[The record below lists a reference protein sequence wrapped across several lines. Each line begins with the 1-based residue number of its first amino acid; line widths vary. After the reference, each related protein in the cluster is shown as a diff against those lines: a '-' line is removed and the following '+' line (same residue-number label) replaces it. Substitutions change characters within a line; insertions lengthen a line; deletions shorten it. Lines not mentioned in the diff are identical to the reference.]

1 MKTRVY
7 ELAKEL
13 NMETKDLLDKLQELN
28 LPPMTHLSGVDE
40 ETANMVRDLFLEED
54 KIVVKAK
61 AKKKINKT
69 EEDIDA
75 KFKKT
80 NKQKK
85 SLKTEEKKAEPK
97 QSQASK
103 SSKESINTG
112 TNKNKNKQ
120 ANKQANKEANK
131 EAKNNNTSDNKNN
144 TNKNKDNNK
153 YNNNNNNNN
162 NKNYKNNKNK
172 QKANK
177 NDKPVEEAKEEKQE
191 SKKQK
196 DEIVY
201 ISDPII
207 VKDLAEKLGVA
218 VNQLITKLIMLGV
231 MANQNQS
238 IDFDTAS
245 LMAEEF
251 GVKAELDVPQTE
263 EEALE
268 LDFEDS
274 EDSLV
279 TRPPVV
285 TVMGHVDHGKT
296 SLLDAIRQSK
306 VQAGEAGGITQ
317 RIGAYSINIKGKKIV
332 FLDTPGHEAF
342 TQMRAR
348 GAQITDIS
356 VIVVAADDG
365 IMPQT
370 KEAISHSKAAGVPI
384 IVAINKIDK
393 PEANIDRIY
402 QELADNDLLPEK
414 WGGST
419 ITVEVSA
426 KKRINID
433 ELLEMIILVAE
444 MEDIKANPN
453 RRAMGTVIEAQ
464 LDKGQGPTATVL
476 VQKGTLKKGD
486 YVVSGTSCG
495 KIRLM
500 VDDNGKGI
508 MKATPSTPVKI
519 MGLSEVPEAGELFYA
534 VESEKK
540 ARAIADMRKEKQ
552 REEMITATQKV
563 SLDNLFD
570 RIKEGEL
577 KDLNIIIKADNKGS
591 IEAISSSLVKLSN
604 EEVKVSVI
612 HSGVGGISE
621 SDIMLASAS
630 NAIIIGFNVRPNN
643 GAMSLADSENIE
655 VKTYRVIYD
664 IIEDIKSAVKGML
677 KPKTKE
683 IVLGRATVR
692 ATFRLPSGQTIAGI
706 YVDNGKI
713 TRNSSIRLL
722 RDDVVI
728 HDGGISSL
736 KRFKDDAKEVASG
749 YEAGLG
755 LDGYNDIKE
764 GDEMEAYTI
773 EEIKA

>member
-13 NMETKDLLDKLQELN
+13 NMETKELLDKLQELN

-54 KIVVKAK
+54 KVAVKERPKKKIRKAKEDTESIDKNSNK
-61 AKKKINKT
+61 AKKS
-69 EEDIDA
+69 A
-75 KFKKT
+75 KPEAKKT
-80 NKQKK
+80 NVKEDRR
-85 SLKTEEKKAEPK
+85 EEAK
-97 QSQASK
+97 
-103 SSKESINTG
+103 KESAEN
-112 TNKNKNKQ
+112 NNQARNKKNKN
-120 ANKQANKEANK
+120 NK
-131 EAKNNNTSDNKNN
+131 
-144 TNKNKDNNK
+144 
-153 YNNNNNNNN
+153 NNNNNNNN
-162 NKNYKNNKNK
+162 NYNNQANNKKGKKNRQNNK
-172 QKANK
+172 K
-177 NDKPVEEAKEEKQE
+177 NDNKAQEVKEEKQE
-191 SKKQK
+191 AKKAK
-196 DEIVY
+196 DEVVY
-201 ISDPII
+201 IQDPII
-207 VKDLAEKLGVA
+207 VKDLAEKLGVG
-218 VNQLITKLIMLGV
+218 VNELITKLIMLGL
-231 MANQNQS
+231 MLNQNQS
-238 IDFDTAS
+238 VDFDTAS
-245 LMAEEF
+245 LMADEF
-251 GVKAELDVPQTE
+251 GVKVELEVPQSE

-274 EDSLV
+274 EDTLV

-296 SLLDAIRQSK
+296 SLLDAIRETK

-317 RIGAYSINIKGKKIV
+317 RIGAYSINVKGKKVV

-384 IVAINKIDK
+384 IVAINKIDR
-393 PEANIDRIY
+393 PEANIERIY

-433 ELLEMIILVAE
+433 ELLEMITLVAE

-486 YVVSGTSCG
+486 YVVSGTACG

-508 MKATPSTPVKI
+508 MKAAPSTPVKI
-519 MGLSEVPEAGELFYA
+519 MGLSEVPEAGEFFYA

-591 IEAISSSLVKLSN
+591 IEAISSSLTKLSN
-604 EEVKVSVI
+604 DEVKVSVI

-621 SDIMLASAS
+621 SDVMLASAS

-643 GAMSLADSENIE
+643 GAMDLANAESIE

-664 IIEDIKSAVKGML
+664 IIDDIKNAVKGML

-683 IVLGRATVR
+683 TVLGRATVR

-736 KRFKDDAKEVASG
+736 KRFKDDAKEVATG

-755 LDGYNDIKE
+755 LDNYNDVKE
-764 GDEMEAYTI
+764 GDEMEAYII

>member
-13 NMETKDLLDKLQELN
+13 NMETKELLDKLQELN

-54 KIVVKAK
+54 KVAVKERPKKKIRKAKEDTESIDKNANK
-61 AKKKINKT
+61 AKKN
-69 EEDIDA
+69 A
-75 KFKKT
+75 KP
-80 NKQKK
+80 
-85 SLKTEEKKAEPK
+85 EAKKANVKEDRREEAK
-97 QSQASK
+97 
-103 SSKESINTG
+103 KESTEN
-112 TNKNKNKQ
+112 NNQARNKKNKN
-120 ANKQANKEANK
+120 NK
-131 EAKNNNTSDNKNN
+131 
-144 TNKNKDNNK
+144 
-153 YNNNNNNNN
+153 NNNNNNNN
-162 NKNYKNNKNK
+162 NNQANNKKGKKNRQNNK
-172 QKANK
+172 K
-177 NDKPVEEAKEEKQE
+177 NDNKAQEVKEEKQE
-191 SKKQK
+191 AKKAK
-196 DEIVY
+196 DEVVY
-201 ISDPII
+201 IQDPII
-207 VKDLAEKLGVA
+207 VKDLAEKLGVG
-218 VNQLITKLIMLGV
+218 VNELITKLIMLGL
-231 MANQNQS
+231 MLNQNQS
-238 IDFDTAS
+238 VDFDTAS
-245 LMAEEF
+245 LMADEF
-251 GVKAELDVPQTE
+251 GVKVELEVPQSE

-274 EDSLV
+274 EDTLV

-296 SLLDAIRQSK
+296 SLLDAIRETK

-317 RIGAYSINIKGKKIV
+317 RIGAYSINVKGKKVV

-384 IVAINKIDK
+384 IVAINKIDR
-393 PEANIDRIY
+393 PEANIERIY

-433 ELLEMIILVAE
+433 ELLEMITLVAE

-486 YVVSGTSCG
+486 YVVSGTACG

-519 MGLSEVPEAGELFYA
+519 MGLSEVPEAGEFFYA

-591 IEAISSSLVKLSN
+591 IEAISSSLTKLSN
-604 EEVKVSVI
+604 DEVKVSVI

-621 SDIMLASAS
+621 SDVMLASAS

-643 GAMSLADSENIE
+643 GAMDLANAESIE

-664 IIEDIKSAVKGML
+664 IIDDIKNAVKGML

-683 IVLGRATVR
+683 TVLGRATVR

-736 KRFKDDAKEVASG
+736 KRFKDDAKEVATG

-755 LDGYNDIKE
+755 LDNYNDVKE
-764 GDEMEAYTI
+764 GDEMEAYII

>member
-13 NMETKDLLDKLQELN
+13 NMETKELLDKLQELN

-54 KIVVKAK
+54 KVAVKERPKKKIRKAKEDTESIDKNANK
-61 AKKKINKT
+61 AKKN
-69 EEDIDA
+69 A
-75 KFKKT
+75 KP
-80 NKQKK
+80 
-85 SLKTEEKKAEPK
+85 EAKKANVKEDRREEVK
-97 QSQASK
+97 
-103 SSKESINTG
+103 KESAEN
-112 TNKNKNKQ
+112 NNQARNKKNKN
-120 ANKQANKEANK
+120 NK
-131 EAKNNNTSDNKNN
+131 
-144 TNKNKDNNK
+144 
-153 YNNNNNNNN
+153 NNNNNNNN
-162 NKNYKNNKNK
+162 NNYNNQANNKKGKKNRQNNK
-172 QKANK
+172 K
-177 NDKPVEEAKEEKQE
+177 NDNKAQEVKEEKQE
-191 SKKQK
+191 AKKAK
-196 DEIVY
+196 DEVVY
-201 ISDPII
+201 IQDPII
-207 VKDLAEKLGVA
+207 VKDLAEKLGVG
-218 VNQLITKLIMLGV
+218 VNELITKLIMLGL
-231 MANQNQS
+231 MLNQNQS
-238 IDFDTAS
+238 VDFDTAS
-245 LMAEEF
+245 LMADEF
-251 GVKAELDVPQTE
+251 GVKVELEVPQSE

-274 EDSLV
+274 EDTLV

-296 SLLDAIRQSK
+296 SLLDAIRETK

-317 RIGAYSINIKGKKIV
+317 RIGAYSINVKGKKVV

-384 IVAINKIDK
+384 IVAINKIDR
-393 PEANIDRIY
+393 PEANIERIY

-486 YVVSGTSCG
+486 YVVSGTACG

-508 MKATPSTPVKI
+508 MKAAPSTPVKI
-519 MGLSEVPEAGELFYA
+519 MGLSEVPEAGEFFYA

-591 IEAISSSLVKLSN
+591 IEAISSSLTKLSN
-604 EEVKVSVI
+604 DEVKVSVI

-621 SDIMLASAS
+621 SDVMLASAS

-643 GAMSLADSENIE
+643 GAMDLANAESIE

-664 IIEDIKSAVKGML
+664 IIDDIKNAVKGML

-683 IVLGRATVR
+683 TVLGRATVR

-728 HDGGISSL
+728 HDGAISSL
-736 KRFKDDAKEVASG
+736 KRFKDDAKEVATG

-755 LDGYNDIKE
+755 LDNYNDVKE
-764 GDEMEAYTI
+764 GDEMEAYII

>member
-13 NMETKDLLDKLQELN
+13 NMETKELLDKLQELN

-54 KIVVKAK
+54 KVVVKERPKKKIRKAKEDTESIDKNANK
-61 AKKKINKT
+61 AKKN
-69 EEDIDA
+69 A
-75 KFKKT
+75 KP
-80 NKQKK
+80 
-85 SLKTEEKKAEPK
+85 EAKKATVKENTREEAK
-97 QSQASK
+97 
-103 SSKESINTG
+103 KESAEN
-112 TNKNKNKQ
+112 NNQARNKKNKN
-120 ANKQANKEANK
+120 NK
-131 EAKNNNTSDNKNN
+131 
-144 TNKNKDNNK
+144 
-153 YNNNNNNNN
+153 NNNNNNNN
-162 NKNYKNNKNK
+162 NNHNNQANNKKGKKNRQNNK
-172 QKANK
+172 K
-177 NDKPVEEAKEEKQE
+177 NDNKAQEVKEEKQE
-191 SKKQK
+191 AKKAK
-196 DEIVY
+196 DEVVY
-201 ISDPII
+201 IQDPII
-207 VKDLAEKLGVA
+207 VKDLAEKLGVG
-218 VNQLITKLIMLGV
+218 VNELITKLIMLGL
-231 MANQNQS
+231 MLNQNQS
-238 IDFDTAS
+238 VDFDTAS
-245 LMAEEF
+245 LMADEF
-251 GVKAELDVPQTE
+251 GVKVELEVPQSE

-274 EDSLV
+274 EDTLV

-296 SLLDAIRQSK
+296 SLLDAIRETK

-317 RIGAYSINIKGKKIV
+317 RIGAYSINVKGKKVV

-384 IVAINKIDK
+384 IVAINKIDR
-393 PEANIDRIY
+393 PEANIERIY

-486 YVVSGTSCG
+486 YVVSGTACG

-508 MKATPSTPVKI
+508 MKASPSTPVKI
-519 MGLSEVPEAGELFYA
+519 MGLSEVPEAGEFFYA

-591 IEAISSSLVKLSN
+591 IEAISSSLTKLSN
-604 EEVKVSVI
+604 DEVKVSVI

-621 SDIMLASAS
+621 SDVMLASAS

-643 GAMSLADSENIE
+643 GAMDLANAESIE

-664 IIEDIKSAVKGML
+664 IIDDIKNAVKGML

-683 IVLGRATVR
+683 TVLGRATVR
-692 ATFRLPSGQTIAGI
+692 ATFRLPSGQIIAGI

-736 KRFKDDAKEVASG
+736 KRFKDDAKEVATG

-755 LDGYNDIKE
+755 LDNYNDVKE
-764 GDEMEAYTI
+764 GDEMEAYII

>member
-13 NMETKDLLDKLQELN
+13 NMETKELLDKLQELN

-54 KIVVKAK
+54 KVAVKERP
-61 AKKKINKT
+61 KKKIRKAKEETESIDKNANKVKKS
-69 EEDIDA
+69 A
-75 KFKKT
+75 KPEAKKT
-80 NKQKK
+80 NVKEN
-85 SLKTEEKKAEPK
+85 TREEAK
-97 QSQASK
+97 
-103 SSKESINTG
+103 KESAEN
-112 TNKNKNKQ
+112 NNQAKKNKN
-120 ANKQANKEANK
+120 NKNN
-131 EAKNNNTSDNKNN
+131 KNNNNSNNNNKNN
-144 TNKNKDNNK
+144 NNK
-153 YNNNNNNNN
+153 NNNNNNNQANNKKGKKNRQN
-162 NKNYKNNKNK
+162 NKNDNKV
-172 QKANK
+172 QE
-177 NDKPVEEAKEEKQE
+177 VKEEKQE
-191 SKKQK
+191 AKKAK
-196 DEIVY
+196 DEVVY
-201 ISDPII
+201 IQDPII
-207 VKDLAEKLGVA
+207 VKDLAEKLGVG
-218 VNQLITKLIMLGV
+218 VNELITKLIMLGL
-231 MANQNQS
+231 MLNQNQS
-238 IDFDTAS
+238 VDFDTAS
-245 LMAEEF
+245 LMADEF
-251 GVKAELDVPQTE
+251 GVKVELEVPQSE

-296 SLLDAIRQSK
+296 SLLDAIRETK

-317 RIGAYSINIKGKKIV
+317 RIGAYSINVKGKKVV

-384 IVAINKIDK
+384 IVAINKIDR
-393 PEANIDRIY
+393 PEANIERIY

-486 YVVSGTSCG
+486 YVVSGTACG

-508 MKATPSTPVKI
+508 MKASPSTPVKI
-519 MGLSEVPEAGELFYA
+519 MGLSEVPEAGEFFYA

-577 KDLNIIIKADNKGS
+577 KDLNVIIKADNKGS
-591 IEAISSSLVKLSN
+591 IEAISSSLTKLSN
-604 EEVKVSVI
+604 DEVKVSVI

-621 SDIMLASAS
+621 SDVMLASAS
-630 NAIIIGFNVRPNN
+630 NAIIIGFNVRRNN
-643 GAMSLADSENIE
+643 GAMDLANAESIE

-664 IIEDIKSAVKGML
+664 IIDDIKNAVKGML

-683 IVLGRATVR
+683 TVLGRATVR

-736 KRFKDDAKEVASG
+736 KRFKDDAKEVATG

-755 LDGYNDIKE
+755 LDNYNDVKE
-764 GDEMEAYTI
+764 GDEMEAYII

>member
-13 NMETKDLLDKLQELN
+13 NMETKELLDKLQELN

-54 KIVVKAK
+54 KVEVKERPKKKIRKAKEDTESIDKNANK
-61 AKKKINKT
+61 AKKN
-69 EEDIDA
+69 A
-75 KFKKT
+75 KP
-80 NKQKK
+80 
-85 SLKTEEKKAEPK
+85 EAKKANVKEDRREEAK
-97 QSQASK
+97 
-103 SSKESINTG
+103 KESAENNNQARN
-112 TNKNKNKQ
+112 NKNKN
-120 ANKQANKEANK
+120 NKKK
-131 EAKNNNTSDNKNN
+131 
-144 TNKNKDNNK
+144 
-153 YNNNNNNNN
+153 NNNNNNNN
-162 NKNYKNNKNK
+162 NNQANNKKGKKSRQNNK
-172 QKANK
+172 K
-177 NDKPVEEAKEEKQE
+177 NDNKAQEVKEEKQE
-191 SKKQK
+191 AKKAK
-196 DEIVY
+196 DEVVY
-201 ISDPII
+201 IQDPII
-207 VKDLAEKLGVA
+207 VKDLAEKLGVG
-218 VNQLITKLIMLGV
+218 VNELITKLIMLGL
-231 MANQNQS
+231 MLNQNQS
-238 IDFDTAS
+238 VDFDTAS
-245 LMAEEF
+245 LMADEF
-251 GVKAELDVPQTE
+251 GVKVELEVPQSE

-274 EDSLV
+274 EDTLV

-296 SLLDAIRQSK
+296 SLLDAIRETK

-317 RIGAYSINIKGKKIV
+317 RIGAYSINVKGKKVV

-384 IVAINKIDK
+384 IVAINKIDR
-393 PEANIDRIY
+393 PEANIERIY

-433 ELLEMIILVAE
+433 ELLEMITLVAE

-486 YVVSGTSCG
+486 YVVSGTACG

-508 MKATPSTPVKI
+508 MKAAPSTPVKI
-519 MGLSEVPEAGELFYA
+519 MGLSEVPEAGEFFYA

-591 IEAISSSLVKLSN
+591 IEAISSSLTKLSN
-604 EEVKVSVI
+604 DEVKVSVI

-621 SDIMLASAS
+621 SDVMLASAS

-643 GAMSLADSENIE
+643 GAMDLANAESIE

-664 IIEDIKSAVKGML
+664 IIDDIKNAVKGML

-683 IVLGRATVR
+683 TVLGRATVR

-736 KRFKDDAKEVASG
+736 KRFKDDAKEVATG

-755 LDGYNDIKE
+755 LDNYNDVKE
-764 GDEMEAYTI
+764 GDEMEAYII

>member
-13 NMETKDLLDKLQELN
+13 NMETKELLDKLQELN

-54 KIVVKAK
+54 KVAVKERPKKKIRKAKEDTESIDKNANK
-61 AKKKINKT
+61 AKKN
-69 EEDIDA
+69 A
-75 KFKKT
+75 KP
-80 NKQKK
+80 
-85 SLKTEEKKAEPK
+85 EAKKANVKEDRREEVK
-97 QSQASK
+97 
-103 SSKESINTG
+103 KESAEN
-112 TNKNKNKQ
+112 NNQARNKKNKN
-120 ANKQANKEANK
+120 NK
-131 EAKNNNTSDNKNN
+131 
-144 TNKNKDNNK
+144 
-153 YNNNNNNNN
+153 NNNNNNNN
-162 NKNYKNNKNK
+162 NNNYNNQANNKKGKKNRQNNK
-172 QKANK
+172 K
-177 NDKPVEEAKEEKQE
+177 NDNKAQEVKEEKQE
-191 SKKQK
+191 AKKAK
-196 DEIVY
+196 DEVVY
-201 ISDPII
+201 IQDPII
-207 VKDLAEKLGVA
+207 VKDLAEKLGVG
-218 VNQLITKLIMLGV
+218 VNELITKLIMLGL
-231 MANQNQS
+231 MLNQNQS
-238 IDFDTAS
+238 VDFDTAS
-245 LMAEEF
+245 LMADEF
-251 GVKAELDVPQTE
+251 GVKVELEVPQSE

-274 EDSLV
+274 EDTLV

-296 SLLDAIRQSK
+296 SLLDAIRETK

-317 RIGAYSINIKGKKIV
+317 RIGAYSINVKGKKVV

-384 IVAINKIDK
+384 IVAINKIDR
-393 PEANIDRIY
+393 PEANIERIY

-486 YVVSGTSCG
+486 YVVSGTACG

-508 MKATPSTPVKI
+508 MKASPSTPVKI
-519 MGLSEVPEAGELFYA
+519 MGLSEVPEAGEFFYA

-591 IEAISSSLVKLSN
+591 IEAISSSLTKLSN
-604 EEVKVSVI
+604 DEVKVSVI

-621 SDIMLASAS
+621 SDVMLASAS

-643 GAMSLADSENIE
+643 GAMDLANAESIE

-664 IIEDIKSAVKGML
+664 IIDDIKNAVKGML

-683 IVLGRATVR
+683 TVLGRATVR

-736 KRFKDDAKEVASG
+736 KRFKDDAKEVATG

-755 LDGYNDIKE
+755 LDNYNDVKE
-764 GDEMEAYTI
+764 GDEMEAYII

>member
-13 NMETKDLLDKLQELN
+13 NMETKVLLDKLQELN

-54 KIVVKAK
+54 KVAVKERPKKKIRKAKEDTESIDKNANK
-61 AKKKINKT
+61 AKKN
-69 EEDIDA
+69 A
-75 KFKKT
+75 KP
-80 NKQKK
+80 
-85 SLKTEEKKAEPK
+85 EAKKANVKEDRREEVK
-97 QSQASK
+97 
-103 SSKESINTG
+103 KESAEN
-112 TNKNKNKQ
+112 NNQARNKKNKN
-120 ANKQANKEANK
+120 N
-131 EAKNNNTSDNKNN
+131 KNNNNN
-144 TNKNKDNNK
+144 D
-153 YNNNNNNNN
+153 NNNNNNYNNQAN
-162 NKNYKNNKNK
+162 NKKGKKNRQNNK
-172 QKANK
+172 K
-177 NDKPVEEAKEEKQE
+177 NDNKAQEVKEEKQE
-191 SKKQK
+191 AKKAK
-196 DEIVY
+196 DEVVY
-201 ISDPII
+201 IQDPII
-207 VKDLAEKLGVA
+207 VKDLAEKLGVG
-218 VNQLITKLIMLGV
+218 VNELITKLIMLGL
-231 MANQNQS
+231 MLNQNQS
-238 IDFDTAS
+238 VDFDTAS
-245 LMAEEF
+245 LMADEF
-251 GVKAELDVPQTE
+251 GVKVELEVPQSE

-274 EDSLV
+274 EDTLV

-296 SLLDAIRQSK
+296 SLLDAIRETK

-317 RIGAYSINIKGKKIV
+317 RIGAYSINVKGKKVV

-384 IVAINKIDK
+384 IVAINKIDR
-393 PEANIDRIY
+393 PEANIERIY

-433 ELLEMIILVAE
+433 ELLEMITLVAE

-486 YVVSGTSCG
+486 YVVSGTACG

-508 MKATPSTPVKI
+508 MKAAPSTPVKI
-519 MGLSEVPEAGELFYA
+519 MGLSEVPEAGEFFYA

-591 IEAISSSLVKLSN
+591 IEAISSSLTKLSN
-604 EEVKVSVI
+604 DEVKVSVI

-621 SDIMLASAS
+621 SDVMLASAS

-643 GAMSLADSENIE
+643 GAMDLANAESIE

-664 IIEDIKSAVKGML
+664 IIDDIKNAVKGML

-683 IVLGRATVR
+683 TVLGRATVR

-736 KRFKDDAKEVASG
+736 KRFKDDAKEVATG

-755 LDGYNDIKE
+755 LDNYNDVKE
-764 GDEMEAYTI
+764 GDEMEAYII

>member
-13 NMETKDLLDKLQELN
+13 NMETKELLDKLQELN

-54 KIVVKAK
+54 KVAVKERPKKKIRKAKEDTESIDKNANK
-61 AKKKINKT
+61 AKKS
-69 EEDIDA
+69 A
-75 KFKKT
+75 KP
-80 NKQKK
+80 
-85 SLKTEEKKAEPK
+85 EAKKANVKENIREETK
-97 QSQASK
+97 
-103 SSKESINTG
+103 KESAEN
-112 TNKNKNKQ
+112 NNQAKKNKN
-120 ANKQANKEANK
+120 
-131 EAKNNNTSDNKNN
+131 NKNN
-144 TNKNKDNNK
+144 K
-153 YNNNNNNNN
+153 NNNNNNSNNN
-162 NKNYKNNKNK
+162 NKNNNNKNSNNNNNQANNK
-172 QKANK
+172 KGKKNRQNNK
-177 NDKPVEEAKEEKQE
+177 NDNKVQEVKEEKQE
-191 SKKQK
+191 AKKAK
-196 DEIVY
+196 DEVVY
-201 ISDPII
+201 IQDPII
-207 VKDLAEKLGVA
+207 VKDLAEKLGVG
-218 VNQLITKLIMLGV
+218 VNELITKLIMLGL
-231 MANQNQS
+231 MLNQNQS
-238 IDFDTAS
+238 VDFDTAS
-245 LMAEEF
+245 LMADEF
-251 GVKAELDVPQTE
+251 GVKVELEVPQSE

-296 SLLDAIRQSK
+296 SLLDAIRETK

-317 RIGAYSINIKGKKIV
+317 RIGAYSINVKGKKVV

-384 IVAINKIDK
+384 IVAINKIDR
-393 PEANIDRIY
+393 PEANIERIY

-486 YVVSGTSCG
+486 YVVSGTACG

-508 MKATPSTPVKI
+508 MKASPSTPVKI
-519 MGLSEVPEAGELFYA
+519 MGLSEVPEAGEFFYA

-577 KDLNIIIKADNKGS
+577 KDLNVIIKADNKGS
-591 IEAISSSLVKLSN
+591 IEAISSSLTKLSN
-604 EEVKVSVI
+604 DEVKVSVI

-621 SDIMLASAS
+621 SDVMLASAS

-643 GAMSLADSENIE
+643 GAMDLANAESIE

-664 IIEDIKSAVKGML
+664 IIDDIKNAVKGML

-683 IVLGRATVR
+683 TVLGRATVR

-736 KRFKDDAKEVASG
+736 KRFKDDAKEVATG

-755 LDGYNDIKE
+755 LDNYNDVKE
-764 GDEMEAYTI
+764 GDEMEAYII

>member
-13 NMETKDLLDKLQELN
+13 NMETKELLDKLQELN

-40 ETANMVRDLFLEED
+40 ETANMVRDLFLEDD
-54 KIVVKAK
+54 KTVVKEK
-61 AKKKINKT
+61 PKKRARKN
-69 EEDIDA
+69 EEDIDN
-75 KFKKT
+75 KDK
-80 NKQKK
+80 KQKK
-85 SLKTEEKKAEPK
+85 QKGAAKQDANGEEGKAK
-97 QSQASK
+97 Q
-103 SSKESINTG
+103 G
-112 TNKNKNKQ
+112 TNKNTKNDANGKSKASENGENDERNAKNAKKNK
-120 ANKQANKEANK
+120 K
-131 EAKNNNTSDNKNN
+131 
-144 TNKNKDNNK
+144 
-153 YNNNNNNNN
+153 NNN
-162 NKNYKNNKNK
+162 NKHIK
-172 QKANK
+172 NK
-177 NDKPVEEAKEEKQE
+177 NDNKAKEEVSEAKQDE
-191 SKKQK
+191 VKKEK

-201 ISDPII
+201 IPDNII
-207 VKDLAEKLGVA
+207 VKDLAEKLGVGL
-218 VNQLITKLIMLGV
+218 NQLITKLIMLGV

-238 IDFDTAS
+238 VDFDTAS

-251 GVKAELDVPQTE
+251 GIKAELEVPQSE

-317 RIGAYSINIKGKKIV
+317 RIGAYTINVKGKKVV

-384 IVAINKIDK
+384 IVAINKIDR
-393 PEANIDRIY
+393 PEANIERIY

-486 YVVSGTSCG
+486 YVVSGTASG

-519 MGLSEVPEAGELFYA
+519 MGLSEVPEAGEFFYA

-540 ARAIADMRKEKQ
+540 ARAIAEMRKEKQ

-577 KDLNIIIKADNKGS
+577 KDLNVIIKADNKGS

-621 SDIMLASAS
+621 SDVMLASAS

-643 GAMSLADSENIE
+643 GAMSLADTESIE

-683 IVLGRATVR
+683 TVLGRATVR

-713 TRNSSIRLL
+713 TRNSNIRLL

-736 KRFKDDAKEVASG
+736 KRFKDDAREVATG

-755 LDGYNDIKE
+755 LDGYNDVKE
-764 GDEMEAYTI
+764 GDEMEAYII